1 MKILRLIT
9 IPRTLISLL
18 VAVNSISSQG
28 YATEFS
34 CNVRIAS
41 FSDRAKVATGDLS
54 ANVTWQEV
62 ELGKNSIGYGP
73 GEHKSFELTIVDGQV
88 FMSKPADNADS
99 VLVRTDPKP
108 NEGAFMLQV
117 ATPEAWSLYST
128 MQSINSLTELSQK
141 ISQSFDELSCKDN
154 DVLAFKIKG
163 QADFLSWSMDTKI
176 RKVIDSVDEEIE
188 IIGLFSKTNLKKYFL
203 LSKYNLHPHV
213 VLKSTTGAGHL
224 RKVVLQRGANLYLPS
239 KN

>member
-1 MKILRLIT
+1 MKKLPLIT
-9 IPRTLISLL
+9 FPRTVISLL
-18 VAVNSISSQG
+18 VAISSISSQS
-28 YATEFS
+28 YSTEFS
-34 CNVRIAS
+34 CNVPIAS
-41 FSDRAKVATGDLS
+41 FSDRAKVASGELS

-73 GEHKSFELTIVDGQV
+73 GEYKSYELTIVDGQV
-88 FMSKPADNADS
+88 FMSKPADNDGG

-117 ATPEAWSLYST
+117 ATPESWSLYTS
-128 MQSINSLTELSQK
+128 MQSINSLTALSQK
-141 ISQSFDELSCKDN
+141 ISKSFDELGCKGD

-163 QADFLSWSMDTKI
+163 QADSLSWSMDTKV

-188 IIGLFSKTNLKKYFL
+188 IIGLFSKTNIKKYFL

-239 KN
+239 KS